1 MTQQTR
7 RSMAARLGGVAL
19 LALLATAQ
27 AGQDETRAWIQRM
40 NHAVVNRN
48 YDGAFT
54 QLFGSQTQVFRI
66 VHRMQDGVMVERV
79 ISTDGS
85 GYEQKR
91 QGSRWAEFRP
101 KNKLVVVAERNRSF
115 GHFPAL
121 NGIDRQT
128 SSHYD
133 IRSAGTARLLGRDVQ
148 VLQIDPKD
156 SLRYGYRFWLDRESA
171 LPLKFQRTTLDG
183 KVLKEIAF
191 ISPPSLPDRIS
202 DEQLKVTLD
211 TRGFRLF
218 NTEQSTPVHNPQ
230 LPRAYTLARELL
242 PAGYRARIFNSP
254 EEEKRAAGPRSRFI
268 VSDGVSWAEVFIAPV
283 DAATPTDH
291 KKDSSSANGPLAMHR
306 LRLDDVQVVVMGEMP
321 QATAQAIAEAVRPE

>member
-1 MTQQTR
+1 
-7 RSMAARLGGVAL
+7 MAARLGGVAL

-128 SSHYD
+128 SNHYD
-133 IRSAGTARLLGRDVQ
+133 IRSVGNARLLGRDVQ

-156 SLRYGYRFWLDRESA
+156 NLRYGYRFWLDRESA

-202 DEQLKVTLD
+202 DEQRAEIVGAYLGGATAVALAD
-211 TRGFRLF
+211 QFGISDYSVRGILIDAGVKRPSKRLSG
-218 NTEQSTPVHNPQ
+218 E
-230 LPRAYTLARELL
+230 TLAEIGSL
-242 PAGYRARIFNSP
+242 RASGVALAEIGR
-254 EEEKRAAGPRSRFI
+254 R
-268 VSDGVSWAEVFIAPV
+268 VGVSESTVSLVREASRQPASLRR
-283 DAATPTDH
+283 D
-291 KKDSSSANGPLAMHR
+291 KGPAD
-306 LRLDDVQVVVMGEMP
+306 LRK
-321 QATAQAIAEAVRPE
+321 